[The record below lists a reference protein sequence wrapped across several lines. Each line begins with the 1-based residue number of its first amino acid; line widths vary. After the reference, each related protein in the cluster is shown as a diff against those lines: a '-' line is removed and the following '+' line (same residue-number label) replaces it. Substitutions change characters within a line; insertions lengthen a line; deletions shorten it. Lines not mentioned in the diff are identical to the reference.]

1 MEKTPLISVRGLSK
15 KFSRDIKYNMYYGL
29 LDVVSGRKAA
39 NSSPERPALRKHE
52 FWALDNIDL
61 DLYSGEILSVVGAN
75 GSGKTTL
82 MRLLSN
88 VYPRDHGTIMGR
100 EGLRITAVFALN
112 AGMQSLYT
120 GRENIYIKGAMYG
133 MNKEEIDRQL
143 EFIDDF
149 SELGKRLDTPFGNY
163 SSGMKARLSYAIA
176 LATEPDVF
184 IIDEALAVG
193 DSAFKAKCFDNLR
206 EFVTHPAKGV
216 IFVSNHINKVMKIA
230 TRTLVMREGQLI
242 YNSTDI
248 KEALEFYLN
257 NSSDLLGSQ
266 KQQRKLKKIRDYEF

>member
-1 MEKTPLISVRGLSK
+1 MEQKPLISVRGLSK

-29 LDVVSGRKAA
+29 LDVLSSSKKAA
-39 NSSPERPALRKHE
+39 NTKERPALRKHE
-52 FWALDNIDL
+52 FWALDDIDL
-61 DLYSGEILSVVGAN
+61 DLFPGEILSVVGAN

-82 MRLLSN
+82 MRLISN
-88 VYPRDHGTIMGR
+88 VYPKDYGSIKGR
-100 EGLRITAVFALN
+100 AGLKITAVFALN

-133 MNKEEIDRQL
+133 MSQEEIDRQL
-143 EFIDDF
+143 TFITEF
-149 SELGKRLDTPFGNY
+149 SELGSKLDTPFGNY

-193 DSAFKAKCFDNLR
+193 DSAFKAKCFANLR
-206 EFVTHPAKGV
+206 SFVSQPDKAV

-230 TRTLVMREGQLI
+230 TRTLVMREGKLI
-242 YNSTDI
+242 YNSSNI

-257 NSSDLLGSQ
+257 NSSDLLGEQ
-266 KQQRKLKKIRDYEF
+266 RQQRKLKKIQDYEF